1 MAILDTEATRD
12 RLRDLIHFDT
22 QESAVGLDLTVDSV
36 ARVTGRGALDFGGS
50 EFRPADRDVVEP
62 ELADPGDDYG
72 WWGLEGGAYVIRY
85 NESLDAG
92 AGTVGVVHPLPRLQQ
107 AGASHPAFIA
117 EPGEAPLET
126 LVSVCGPGCRIKEN
140 SRVSRLLLVDSG

>member
-1 MAILDTEATRD
+1 MAILDTQTTRE
-12 RLRDLIHFDT
+12 RVRDLVHFDT
-22 QESAVGLDLTVDSV
+22 QESAVGLDLTVDAV

-50 EFRPADRDVVEP
+50 EFRPADREFLEP
-62 ELADPGDDYG
+62 ELADSGDDYG
-72 WWGLEGGAYVIRY
+72 WWELEAGSYVVRY
-85 NESLDAG
+85 NEALDAG

-107 AGASHPAFIA
+107 AGAFHPAFIA

-140 SRVSRLLLVDSG
+140 SRVSRLVLVES